1 MIEYRHDEEAD
12 AIYIRLSEKGY
23 AYGEELDPERRID
36 YAADGT
42 PVGVELLCVS
52 AGVDLSDLPQP
63 QSIAELL
70 AQHKIRVL
78 TS

>member
-1 MIEYRHDEEAD
+1 MIDYRYDTEAD
-12 AIYIRLSEKGY
+12 AIYVRLSDKDY

-42 PVGVELLCVS
+42 PIGVELLCVS
-52 AGVDLSDLPQP
+52 TGVDLRNLPQQ

-70 AQHKIRVL
+70 ARHHIKVL
-78 TS
+78 AA